1 MFKSKQHEEDR
12 NISLVELN
20 TRTSSSSNQ
29 EINFWSNFFTTTDNS
44 EETDNG
50 ERTNRSDS
58 QIDKDEKIDYVY
70 RTPNVNFS
78 MYQFIV
84 EFIVHVG
91 FPFTFWYY
99 PYTHKWLPFTLSPL
113 SLYFNYLAPACFW
126 IMLVMAINSKSVSY
140 QEAFLP
146 GMFYL
151 NHRLMVSLKYGSLT
165 LAEYKHML
173 GLSNPQVIH
182 NAHQQI
188 QIFDSWHGP
197 LRFHVFEFEI
207 MSAAII
213 CGAELNKHYFL
224 LPKLEE
230 KFELPLE
237 NIDRF
242 AFDNLDQLT
251 SVKPHQL
258 WSNYL
263 IKNLKDH
270 HYESILTPEGAVR
283 LKRKVDG
290 HHILPLTE
298 FIRSLIEFG
307 RKHTIKPKWL
317 YDPAVIFYAI
327 AVSFIPIIFRA
338 NSVIPIDS
346 YGNAY
351 YIVSFLVCFPFSMVN
366 FFFLKYIILDVLERN
381 TIAMALSRI
390 IRAESINLCDDL
402 WLEDMPT
409 IDVSIEQNLYA
420 WMYARLIMMNFGKRR
435 EFRRDIYMGT
445 FLIIMGLLT
454 LSAVMSFADAED
466 YDDVITILEDPRN
479 IQVFV
484 IIVVVFFMIEYF
496 IYASAITNDEYRS
509 HEDILMLNLI
519 KLESNL
525 VLKRRERSED
535 CTKMENSANSLHKML
550 SKVSKSNESYSLR
563 IIGFEASL
571 TVVWT
576 VASTLF
582 AMFFFVV
589 AVIYDKMTGNPIFGN
604 T

>member
-1 MFKSKQHEEDR
+1 MFKSKQQEEVR

-20 TRTSSSSNQ
+20 ARTSSSSTA
-29 EINFWSNFFTTTDNS
+29 ETNFWGNLFTFS
-44 EETDNG
+44 GGEETDDG
-50 ERTNRSDS
+50 ERTGRSNS
-58 QIDKDEKIDYVY
+58 QIDDDQKIDYVY
-70 RTPNVNFS
+70 RTPNVSFS
-78 MYQFIV
+78 MHQFIV
-84 EFIVHVG
+84 EFIVHVA
-91 FPFTFWYY
+91 FPFTFLYY

-113 SLYFNYLAPACFW
+113 GLYFNYLAPACFW
-126 IMLVMAINSKSVSY
+126 IMLVMASYSESVKY
-140 QEAFLP
+140 QEALLP
-146 GMFYL
+146 AMFYL

-173 GLSNPQVIH
+173 GLSNPEVIN

-224 LPKLEE
+224 LPKLDE
-230 KFELPLE
+230 KFELPIE
-237 NIDRF
+237 NIDKF
-242 AFDNLDQLT
+242 AFDNLHQLT

-270 HYESILTPEGAVR
+270 HYESILTPEGTVR
-283 LKRKVDG
+283 LKREVDG
-290 HHILPLTE
+290 HHTLPLTE

-317 YDPAVIFYAI
+317 YDPAIIFYSI
-327 AVSFIPIIFRA
+327 VVSMIPVSFQVV
-338 NSVIPIDS
+338 SVIPNDS
-346 YGNAY
+346 YGNVY
-351 YIVSFLVCFPFSMVN
+351 YVVAFLVCFPFSMVN

-409 IDVSIEQNLYA
+409 IDVTIEQNLYT

-435 EFRRDIYMGT
+435 EFRRDIYMST
-445 FLIIMGLLT
+445 FLIIVGLLT
-454 LSAVMSFADAED
+454 LFTVASFADAKD
-466 YDDVITILEDPRN
+466 YDDVFLILEDPRN
-479 IQVFV
+479 IQVIV
-484 IIVVVFFMIEYF
+484 IIVIVFFMIEYF
-496 IYASAITNDEYRS
+496 IYASAITNDEYIS
-509 HEDILMLNLI
+509 HEEILMLNLV
-519 KLESNL
+519 KLESNIAQ
-525 VLKRRERSED
+525 KRREGNAD
-535 CTKMENSANSLHKML
+535 CTKMEMSANSLDKML
-550 SKVSKSNESYSLR
+550 GKVSKSNESYCLR
-563 IIGFEASL
+563 ILGIEASL
-571 TVVWT
+571 AVVWT